1 MTSLLALWNVSLTLS
16 GMALFAL
23 ILLLLARIHEARRS
37 GRTRALRTELTG
49 ALLAGRAPTGKLTR
63 AQREIVGD
71 LTVELAELMRGS
83 DRGRLLECA
92 TAMGVIDVLG
102 RRLRSR
108 VAQDRLTA
116 AEALAMFAGEGQAL
130 ARTALEDSNRDVR
143 LGAALALAQ
152 NDAAPSPAYLAQKL
166 GIGTRERSLLVV
178 SLMRDLAEADAKGVQ
193 ALLTLPGIA
202 DETKVAAAEA
212 LGLGRLVET
221 TPLVTWSAE
230 ALSGDPALQPRI
242 YRALGQMGHPG
253 ARDVVSAG
261 LSSPSWEVRAA
272 AAEAAGKIG
281 LTGLLGGLGDLLD
294 DQYWLVRLRAGEA
307 LAASGAAGCDLLG
320 QVAASGP
327 ATARHAAS
335 AILAERQL
343 LP

>member
-23 ILLLLARIHEARRS
+23 TLLLLARIHEARRL
-37 GRTRALRTELTG
+37 GRDRTMRSELT
-49 ALLAGRAPTGKLTR
+49 AHLLAGHAPTRKLTR
-63 AQREIVGD
+63 AQSEIAGD
-71 LTVELAELMRGS
+71 LTIELAELMRGS
-83 DRGRLLECA
+83 DRMHLLERA
-92 TAMGVIDVLG
+92 AAMGVIAVLG
-102 RRLRSR
+102 RRLHSR

-116 AEALAMFAGEGQAL
+116 AEALAMFDGEGQAL
-130 ARTALEDSNRDVR
+130 AATALDDPNRDVR

-152 NDAAPSPAYLAQKL
+152 NNAAPSPAFLAQKL
-166 GIGTRERSLLVV
+166 GIGTTERSLLVV
-178 SLMRDLAEADAKGVQ
+178 SLMRDLAEADANAVQ

-202 DETKVAAAEA
+202 GETKVAATEA

-221 TPLVTWSAE
+221 TPLVTWIAE

-253 ARDVVSAG
+253 ARDAVAAG

-272 AAEAAGKIG
+272 AADAAGKIG
-281 LTGLLGGLGDLLD
+281 LTDLLGRLSDLLD
-294 DQYWLVRLRAGEA
+294 DDYWWVRLRAGEA
-307 LAASGAAGCDLLG
+307 LAASGAAGRDQL
-320 QVAASGP
+320 VRAAASGP
-327 ATARHAAS
+327 ATARHAAN

-343 LP
+343 L